1 MGSHRMA
8 KKFEDIK
15 IVGLDEDASGPSGQG
30 SLMNLVL
37 RLSQVAP
44 AEWAEYFN
52 QAWKQHIYMM
62 KRRAEVFGRQLE
74 IIAMPSEM
82 QSDHIPEL
90 NKVISDTNE
99 AYKKYIG
106 QLNQAEAAEEAK
118 KAEEK
123 KQISDLKNSL
133 KFD

>member
-1 MGSHRMA
+1 
-8 KKFEDIK
+8 
-15 IVGLDEDASGPSGQG
+15 
-30 SLMNLVL
+30 
-37 RLSQVAP
+37 
-44 AEWAEYFN
+44 
-52 QAWKQHIYMM
+52 MM